1 MTVNF
6 TFWLILCL
14 LVSVVVNILAF
25 WYTRKVVA
33 RLTYINENIDD
44 LAALIESYQNHL
56 TGIFSLDQYYGD
68 QDIKY
73 LLDHTRSLKSVLD
86 EYSDVSSLLEETQA
100 FEEEEGEAQDA
111 TPPIDKENVFYA
123 GTRTSDN

>member
-1 MTVNF
+1 
-6 TFWLILCL
+6 
-14 LVSVVVNILAF
+14 
-25 WYTRKVVA
+25 VVA